1 MNTKNIPAV
10 VMLTGGFVDCLFAIY
25 QHQTLAEFT
34 KQLLLVLVIF
44 LVIGGG
50 VKLVIDRFFKEEKP
64 EEENEKKGS
73 EAGTAEEPEAK
84 EEPADLER
92 EQEKEQNK

>member
-25 QHQTLAEFT
+25 QHLTLAEFT

-50 VKLVIDRFFKEEKP
+50 VKLVLDRFFKEEKP
-64 EEENEKKGS
+64 EDENEKNPS
-73 EAGTAEEPEAK
+73 EMKEDHKAEK
-84 EEPADLER
+84 EPADMER